1 MKFSGRVIQVSNSDD
16 DVQIRLAIN
25 GDYDQVILAFYPKD
39 LVKSKVLED
48 AQITVYGVSLGDY
61 TYEAVMGNAV
71 TVPLVMVDKID
82 Q

>member
-1 MKFSGRVIQVSNSDD
+1 M
-16 DVQIRLAIN
+16 
-25 GDYDQVILAFYPKD
+25 
-39 LVKSKVLED
+39 KSKVLED
-48 AQITVYGVSLGDY
+48 DQITVYGVSLGDY